1 MMKRNEKLV
10 KWLLEEDNPSVRYYT
25 MKYLLGLEE
34 GDSELINAQKQI
46 MKSGIVPDILNKQN
60 DDGSWGD
67 PKKFYTM
74 KYTGTIWQ
82 LLILAELGADPGE
95 YRIQRACEF
104 VFRMSQASENGGFSI
119 EYGKK
124 SDAGLPSKVIP
135 CLTGNMT
142 WALIKLGHLN
152 DKRVQASIDW
162 IVKNQRADD
171 GDKPTLS
178 EWEYE
183 NRVACFSSH
192 TCLMGIVK
200 SLKALAAIPEKQR
213 SDAVKTKVD
222 ELVEFILIHHIFK
235 QSHDLKKESKP
246 GWKRLGFPLMY
257 QTDILEILT
266 ILMDLN
272 VKDERMKEAT
282 KLLEAKQLSDGKWKL
297 ENTYNGKMIVDI
309 EKKGEPSKWI
319 TLKALHVLNHDG

>member
-1 MMKRNEKLV
+1 MKGNESLI
-10 KWLLEEDNPSVRYYT
+10 KWLLQEENPSVRYYA
-25 MKYLLGLEE
+25 MKHLLKVEE
-34 GDSELINAQKQI
+34 GDSELMKAQKQI
-46 MKSGIVPDILNKQN
+46 MKSGIVPDILEKQN
-60 DDGSWGD
+60 EDGSWGD

-74 KYTGTIWQ
+74 KYKGTIWQ
-82 LLILAELGADPGE
+82 LLTLAELGADPE
-95 YRIQRACEF
+95 DNRIQRACEF
-104 VFRMSQASENGGFSI
+104 VFSMSQAAENGGFSV

-124 SDAGLPSKVIP
+124 TGAGLPSKVIP

-142 WALIKLGHLN
+142 WAFIKLGHLN
-152 DKRVQASIDW
+152 DQRVQLAIDW

-171 GDKPTLS
+171 GDKPPLP

-200 SLKALAAIPEKQR
+200 SLKALAAIPEEER
-213 SDAVKTKVD
+213 SGAVKTKIE
-222 ELVEFILIHHIFK
+222 ELAEFILIHHIFK
-235 QSHDLKKESKP
+235 QSHNLDKESKA

-266 ILMDLN
+266 IFTELN
-272 VKDERMKEAT
+272 IKDERMNEAIE
-282 KLLEAKQLSDGKWKL
+282 LLKAKQLSDKKWRL

-319 TLKALHVLNHDG
+319 TARALRVLNNDR